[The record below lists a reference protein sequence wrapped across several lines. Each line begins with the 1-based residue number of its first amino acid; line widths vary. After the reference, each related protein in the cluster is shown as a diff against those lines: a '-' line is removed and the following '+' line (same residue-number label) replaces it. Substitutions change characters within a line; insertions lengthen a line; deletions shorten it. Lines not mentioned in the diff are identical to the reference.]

1 MGEEINAG
9 RAFATM
15 DWVVIEAFDADVV
28 LIIFRSEIW
37 RPEKAEHGSREILKR
52 LAGYEGSLC
61 RGVGGSECHPQI
73 IYRHR
78 SGAGVQVKK
87 GKPEDV
93 GQRLKRSVGQSWKR
107 GFNELEADELKLVS
121 QTLEAG
127 DGSLGGFG

>member
-1 MGEEINAG
+1 MGEKVNAG
-9 RAFATM
+9 RTFAAM
-15 DWVVIEAFDADVV
+15 DGVVIEAFDADVV
-28 LIIFRSEIW
+28 LVIFQSEIW
-37 RPEKAEHGSREILKR
+37 RPEEAEHGSREILKR

-93 GQRLKRSVGQSWKR
+93 GQRLKRSVGQAWKR
-107 GFNELEADELKLVS
+107 GFNELEADELELVS
-121 QTLEAG
+121 QALEAG
-127 DGSLGGFG
+127 DSSLARFG